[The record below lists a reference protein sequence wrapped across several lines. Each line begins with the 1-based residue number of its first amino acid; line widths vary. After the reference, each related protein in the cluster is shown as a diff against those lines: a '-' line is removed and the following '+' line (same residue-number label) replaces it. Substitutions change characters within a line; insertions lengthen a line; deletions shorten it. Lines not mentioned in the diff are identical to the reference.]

1 MKRVLAMI
9 MALTLCF
16 GVTACGSSEEKAAAE
31 TNVITEA
38 AEDAENYSG
47 EVTVYTSVPQDLAD
61 AFKAQFETKYP
72 DVTVNIY
79 RATSGEVLTKIKTE
93 SEGGQLAGDILWV
106 ADFSSAE
113 SLKELGLLESYTSTE
128 DAAIADAYKD
138 ADHYYYG
145 SRIINMVL
153 AYNTSIEAPTSWND
167 LTGEAL
173 KNKVGIPSVSSGSAF
188 QYIGVMSEN
197 ADFGWTYFEDLKANG
212 TLQFKANKDVLQRI
226 ATGEILAGPVLDY
239 MVTEMKEQGSPVDFV
254 IPEEGAIAVA
264 SPIAK
269 LKDCKNPE
277 LAELFI
283 DFTLSA
289 EGQEILVT
297 LNTTPVRTD
306 VETPDNVLSL
316 ADITVMEDS
325 KGYLSNADE
334 VKNNFNAIF
343 GE

>member
-9 MALTLCF
+9 MALVLCV
-16 GVTACGSSEEKAAAE
+16 GATACGASEEETAE
-31 TNVITEA
+31 AGVITEA
-38 AEDAENYSG
+38 AEDAGNYSG

-61 AFKAQFETKYP
+61 AFKAEFETKYP
-72 DVTVNIY
+72 EVTVNIY

-113 SLKELGLLESYTSTE
+113 SLKELGLLESYTSKE
-128 DAAIADAYKD
+128 DAAIDEAYKD
-138 ADHYYYG
+138 AEHYYYG

-153 AYNTSIEAPTSWND
+153 AYNTAIEAPTSWAD

-197 ADFGWTYFEDLKANG
+197 ADFGWNYFEALKDNG
-212 TLQFKANKDVLQRI
+212 ALQFKANKDVLQRI
-226 ATGEILAGPVLDY
+226 ATGELLAGPVLDY

-269 LKDCKNPE
+269 LKECKNPE

-283 DFTLSA
+283 DFTLSK

-316 ADITVMEDS
+316 AEMTVMEDG

-334 VKNNFNAIF
+334 IKNNFNAIF